1 MILTWLILAFV
12 CMPIV
17 ELAVLFKVYETFSL
31 GPTLAIVILTGVVG
45 ATLARAQGVMVLMQT
60 RRDLA
65 EGRMPAPR
73 LIDGVMILVAGVLLV
88 TPGLVTDTLGFLL
101 LVPPVRVAIRM
112 WMRRKLEEKLRS
124 GSLTVTTWD
133 WGAGDR

>member
-12 CMPIV
+12 CMPII
-17 ELAVLFKVYETFSL
+17 ELVVLFKVYQAFEL
-31 GPTLAIVILTGVVG
+31 GPTLAIVILTGIVG
-45 ATLARAQGVMVLMQT
+45 AYLARAQGMMVLRQT
-60 RRDLA
+60 QQDLA

-88 TPGLVTDTLGFLL
+88 TPGLVTDSAGFLL

-124 GSLTVTTWD
+124 GSVTVTTWD
-133 WGAGDR
+133 WGGRER